1 VTILEW
7 NRLEL
12 TSCPPSLRRSRPS
25 LARGWLTRYLRRDYG
40 ELSRSFGDRLHKH
53 FSEQTTSARVVQV
66 SCKTLTNIVES
77 RWWRSVLGW
86 RFKTSHRMDKLGIRR
101 SRHRRS

>member
-12 TSCPPSLRRSRPS
+12 TSCPPSLKRSRPS

-40 ELSRSFGDRLHKH
+40 ELDRSFGIACT
-53 FSEQTTSARVVQV
+53 STSA
-66 SCKTLTNIVES
+66 SK
-77 RWWRSVLGW
+77 
-86 RFKTSHRMDKLGIRR
+86 
-101 SRHRRS
+101 RHLRE